1 MCIVACF
8 GCFFFSI
15 RRRRIEELKNRAAK
29 EQQWR
34 SQGHLEYTELR
45 DEKEWFEA
53 SRENERMVC
62 HFYRGVTW
70 RCQIVDRHLETLA
83 KKHIETKFCKVGGTT
98 RWIRRGSGAGQGQRT
113 REQLALWT
121 HFPHAHRIL
130 PLRVLPRPCCFCLPV
145 QINAEN
151 CPFLAERLNI
161 VLMPTMILTKDNFC
175 ADRIEGFDEL
185 GGRDDFTTEDLEKR
199 IAKQQIIDIDEAAMM
214 KAAAAAKKKQKG
226 TKSNPTGKAIYA
238 SSSNRRADDSDDEDD
253 NEEDED

>member
-1 MCIVACF
+1 VDA
-8 GCFFFSI
+8 FS
-15 RRRRIEELKNRAAK
+15 
-29 EQQWR
+29 
-34 SQGHLEYTELR
+34 
-45 DEKEWFEA
+45 
-53 SRENERMVC
+53 SR
-62 HFYRGVTW
+62 
-70 RCQIVDRHLETLA
+70 
-83 KKHIETKFCKVGGTT
+83 
-98 RWIRRGSGAGQGQRT
+98 
-113 REQLALWT
+113 
-121 HFPHAHRIL
+121 AHRIL
-130 PLRVLPRPCCFCLPV
+130 PLRVLPRPFCFCLPV

-185 GGRDDFTTEDLEKR
+185 GGRDDFSTEDLEKR